1 MAIKIDQPSE
11 AGEYDDGMQALLQV
25 IWGEGFLSP
34 GGAEEVALLLEGEDI
49 GRLSVLDVGCGLGAV
64 DELLVLRHGA
74 RSVVGVD
81 IDPALLAQMDVRM
94 ERAGIRDRVRNVR
107 VEPGPLPFSD
117 GEFAVVFSKD
127 AFVQIP
133 DKPAIYAEAYRVLQ
147 PGGRLIASD
156 WLRGGKGAYSAEMLE
171 FFRLE
176 GVAYSMA
183 SLEESAEALRGAGFM
198 DVKVLDRNA
207 WYRAL
212 ARRELDSMAGQLRPL
227 ILARIGPERT
237 AHFIENWRQLVKVL
251 DRGELRPGHL
261 RATKPS

>member
-49 GRLSVLDVGCGLGAV
+49 GGLRVLDVGCGLGAV

-81 IDPALLAQMDVRM
+81 IDPALLCQMDIRM

-107 VEPGPLPFSD
+107 VEPGPLPFVD

-133 DKPAIYAEAYRVLQ
+133 HKPAIYAEAYRVLQ
-147 PGGRLIASD
+147 PGGRFVASD

-176 GVAYSMA
+176 GVAYSMV
-183 SLEESAEALRGAGFM
+183 SLEESAEALRGVGFV

-212 ARRELDSMAGQLRPL
+212 ARRELDSMEGHLRPL

>member
-49 GRLSVLDVGCGLGAV
+49 GELSVLDVGCGLGAV

-147 PGGRLIASD
+147 PGGRFIASD

-176 GVAYSMA
+176 GVAYSMV
-183 SLEESAEALRGAGFM
+183 SLEESAEALRGAGFR

-227 ILARIGPERT
+227 ILTRIGPERT

-251 DRGELRPGHL
+251 DRGVLRPGHL